1 MGVEYVRASNAR
13 EERGTMPASIV
24 IGIHGLK
31 NKPAKDLLERYWVA
45 SLQEGLQRNHG
56 LTSSLTFELVYWADI
71 QYPAPIPEAELDNPY
86 IKADG
91 HDPLQRYEGS
101 PLDTVRA
108 IAGKWGGRTI
118 DKGKD
123 LIGLS
128 EQVDRLIGIAFDD
141 LRDYY
146 AKPDVRKGIR
156 DRLALALQ
164 RHEDKRVCLIA
175 HSMGSII
182 AYDVLRTLEQRLPAL
197 DHFVTIGSP
206 LGLPIVTQHIRGEF
220 SKTIVPQQVR
230 QWTNLADPGDK
241 VALDCSLAD
250 DYRSVPGT
258 VQVQDVLV
266 HNGYMDRLGK
276 HDQHNG
282 YGYLR
287 TPELSDILRGFLSA
301 GSGD

>member
-1 MGVEYVRASNAR
+1 
-13 EERGTMPASIV
+13 MPASVV

-31 NKPAKDLLERYWVA
+31 NKPARDLLEKYWVA
-45 SLQEGLQRNHG
+45 SLQEGLQRNRG
-56 LTSSLTFELVYWADI
+56 LTSSLTFELSYWADI
-71 QYPAPIPEAELDNPY
+71 QYSAPIPEAELDNPY

-91 HDPLQRYEGS
+91 QGPLRRYDGS
-101 PLDTVRA
+101 ALDKVRA
-108 IAGKWGGRTI
+108 VAEKWGGRTI

-128 EQVDRLIGIAFDD
+128 EQVDRLLGMAFDD

-146 AKPDVRKGIR
+146 AKADVRNRIR
-156 DRLALALQ
+156 DRLARALQ

-182 AYDVLRTLEQRLPAL
+182 AYDVLRTMEQKPPAIDL
-197 DHFVTIGSP
+197 FVTIGSP

-220 SKTIVPQQVR
+220 SKTTVPQQVR
-230 QWTNLADPGDK
+230 QWSNLADPGDK
-241 VALDCSLAD
+241 VALDCNLAD
-250 DYRSVPGT
+250 DYRSAPGAVP
-258 VQVQDVLV
+258 VQDVLV
-266 HNGYMDRLGK
+266 HNGYVDRSGK
-276 HDQHNG
+276 NDQHNG

-301 GSGD
+301 GSGV

>member
-1 MGVEYVRASNAR
+1 MSE
-13 EERGTMPASIV
+13 SIV

-31 NKPAKDLLERYWVA
+31 NKPAKDLLERCWAA

-56 LTSSLTFELVYWADI
+56 LASSLAFELVYWADI

-86 IKADG
+86 IAADG
-91 HDPLQRYEGS
+91 QGPLRRYDGS
-101 PLDTVRA
+101 ALDAVRA
-108 IAGKWGGRTI
+108 IAEKWGGRTI
-118 DKGKD
+118 DIGKD
-123 LIGLS
+123 LFGLS
-128 EQVDRLIGIAFDD
+128 EHVDRLIGIAFDD

-146 AKPDVRKGIR
+146 AKPDVRNRIR
-156 DRLALALQ
+156 GRLASVLQ
-164 RHEDKRVCLIA
+164 QHKDKRVCLIA

-182 AYDVLRTLEQRLPAL
+182 AYDVLRTREQRLPMI

-220 SKTIVPQQVR
+220 SKTSIPQQVR
-230 QWTNLADPGDK
+230 QWTNLADPGDR

-250 DYRSVPGT
+250 EYQSSSGAVR
-258 VQVQDVLV
+258 VQDVLAC
-266 HNGYMDRLGK
+266 NGYCDRSGK
-276 HDQHNG
+276 NDRHNG

-287 TPELSDILRGFLSA
+287 TPELSDAVRAFWAA

>member
-1 MGVEYVRASNAR
+1 
-13 EERGTMPASIV
+13 MPESIV

-31 NKPAKDLLERYWVA
+31 NKPAKYLLARWWA
-45 SLQEGLQRNHG
+45 MSLAEGLQRNHG
-56 LTSSLTFELVYWADI
+56 LTASPTFELVYWADV
-71 QYPAPIPEAELDNPY
+71 QYPAPTPEAEFDNPY

-91 HDPLQRYEGS
+91 QGPLRRYNGS
-101 PLDTVRA
+101 ALDTVRA

-128 EQVDRLIGIAFDD
+128 EQVDRLLGIAFDD

-146 AKPDVRKGIR
+146 AKPDVRNLMR
-156 DRLALALQ
+156 ARLATVLQ
-164 RHEDKRVCLIA
+164 QHQDKRVCLIA

-182 AYDVLRTLEQRLPAL
+182 AYDVLRTLEQQPPAI

-220 SKTIVPQQVR
+220 SKTSIPRQVK

-250 DYRSVPGT
+250 EYQSFPGA
-258 VQVQDVLV
+258 VGVQDVLV
-266 HNGYMDRLGK
+266 YNGYVDRLGK
-276 HDQHNG
+276 IDRHNG

-287 TPELSDILRGFLSA
+287 TPELADVVRAFLAA
-301 GSGD
+301 GSGV